1 MNNAAPSNP
10 FPNYTQMSRSL
21 PLWAWHAGRV
31 LSVCSA
37 VGLCILLLV
46 RPAQGLELWWKL
58 AIPLLPLLWLAAPGL
73 WRNLCPL
80 AASNQTPRLARFTRG
95 LTVPGWYRE
104 YAPVVGMAAFIVL
117 VASRRPLLNTS
128 GVATAVLIGAAL
140 VGALL
145 GGVVF
150 KGKSGWCSSICPLLP
165 VQRIYGQ
172 TPFATVPNSHCQPCV
187 GCTTNCYDF
196 NPRVAY
202 LADLYEDDRHYTGYR
217 RFFVGC
223 FPGLILCYFTL
234 PTHISAASDYARFAL
249 FTAAAAGSFFLAET
263 LLKISVA
270 KIAAVYGAVAISL
283 FYWYAAPVL
292 SGTLTGSAGT
302 VWFVWPLRVLVW
314 VLAAVWL
321 ARTWR
326 KEAVFLEQASAPPPV
341 RLGGQALDAARAQQA
356 GNPEITFEPSGL
368 RLVAKPGATLLDLAE
383 SGEQT
388 LEAGC
393 RMGVCGAD
401 PVCVV
406 AGLENLSPVSR
417 DEQATLERLGYAENT
432 RMACCARVQGPVTIS
447 LTPQRAGG
455 DGAGDKRVAGFAFD
469 PAVRRVVIVG
479 NGIAGVTAADHV
491 RRRHPECEI
500 DVVANEPYPLYNR
513 MGIARLVYGSS
524 AMVGLQLLPDSWY
537 AENRV
542 TCWLNT
548 FASGVDRERQ
558 ELTLGS
564 GETLAYD
571 RLILATGSDSFVP
584 PIAGYGL
591 PGTFVLRRAADAL
604 AIRGFAQSH
613 RAEHAVVAG
622 GGLLGLEAA
631 YALHKI
637 GLHVTVLERGA
648 ALLSRQLDARAAE
661 LLRDYLEGLGLHIS
675 LECEAVELRGGGGGA
690 DGEDG
695 VGGAGADVGIRARL
709 REVALRDSRTLPAD
723 VFLVAA
729 GIVPLVELAREAGL
743 EVGRGVVVDDA
754 LRCAGDP
761 HVYAVGD
768 VAEHRGRVYGLW
780 PAAVEQGEIAA
791 ENALGGERRYEGT
804 VPVTMLKVLGVDLL
818 SVGRFAE
825 EEGEEVVALEDSQ
838 EHSYRKLVIAEGR
851 VVGAIL
857 IARQG
862 DAPLVTEAVKEARDV
877 SGVLEEL
884 RRGEWGVLEVGEAVG
899 V

>member
-10 FPNYTQMSRSL
+10 FPPYTQMSRSL

-37 VGLCILLLV
+37 IGLCILLLV

-58 AIPLLPLLWLAAPGL
+58 AIPLLPLLWLLAPGL

-187 GCTTNCYDF
+187 GCTKNCYDF

-217 RFFVGC
+217 RFFAGS

-234 PTHISAASDYARFAL
+234 PAHISAASDYARFAL
-249 FTAAAAGSFFLAET
+249 FIAAAAGSFFLAET

-292 SGTLTGSAGT
+292 SGTLTGGAST

-314 VLAAVWL
+314 ALAAVWL
-321 ARTWR
+321 VRTWR
-326 KEAVFLEQASAPPPV
+326 KEAVFLEQASAPPSV

-356 GNPEITFEPSGL
+356 DNPEITFQPSGL

-417 DEQATLERLGYAENT
+417 DEQATLDRLGYAENT

-447 LTPQRAGG
+447 LTPQRAAG
-455 DGAGDKRVAGFAFD
+455 DGAGDKRVEGFAFD

-548 FASGVDRERQ
+548 FASRVDRERQ

-584 PIAGYGL
+584 PIEGYGL
-591 PGTFVLRRAADAL
+591 PGSFVLRRAADAL
-604 AIRGFAQSH
+604 AIRGFAQSR

-675 LECEAVELRGGGGGA
+675 LECEVVKLRGDAGG

-695 VGGAGADVGIRARL
+695 VGGAGADVGTRARL
-709 REVALRDSRTLPAD
+709 HEVALRDGRTLPAD

-754 LRCAGDP
+754 LRCADDP

-818 SVGRFAE
+818 SVGRFE
-825 EEGEEVVALEDSQ
+825 GGEGEEVVALEDSQ

-862 DAPLVTEAVKEARDV
+862 DAPLVTEAVKEGRDV

-884 RRGEWGVLEVGEAVG
+884 RRGEWGVLRAGEAVG